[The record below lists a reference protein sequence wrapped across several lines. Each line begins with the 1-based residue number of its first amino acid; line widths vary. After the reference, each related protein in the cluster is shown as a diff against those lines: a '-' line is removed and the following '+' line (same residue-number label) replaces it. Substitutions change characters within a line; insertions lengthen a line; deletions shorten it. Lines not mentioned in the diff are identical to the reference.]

1 MILSARILDNVGTVN
16 DFKTVSVSEF
26 TEGDAFDLYFQLI
39 DATEKLE
46 EPSSRYM
53 PPATSILSA
62 TVDNINAARQV
73 TRSCTNPFSNDLSI
87 WKLSILSTDGIKG
100 TSNLKLVLTEPGSV
114 IKRGLVKNALRASTY
129 ASI

>member
-1 MILSARILDNVGTVN
+1 
-16 DFKTVSVSEF
+16 
-26 TEGDAFDLYFQLI
+26 
-39 DATEKLE
+39 
-46 EPSSRYM
+46 M